1 MNTYY
6 TKQDEN
12 VQTDGLSANSTFYQP
27 TLKVVN
33 MADGCGE
40 EAKFTSGIYS
50 VWRFQNNHTPGNC
63 RQQTK
68 LLKKTIWFGFLI

>member
-50 VWRFQNNHTPGNC
+50 V
-63 RQQTK
+63 
-68 LLKKTIWFGFLI
+68 